1 MANQDPKPYDAAFV
15 RRWAAAH
22 NFEATPEKIEALF
35 ESKALSWRDGRV
47 VARYP
52 ATPENGRLAEL
63 LTESAAYEAARP
75 QPQE

>member
-1 MANQDPKPYDAAFV
+1 MTNQESKPYNAAFV
-15 RRWAAAH
+15 RRRAAAH

-52 ATPENGRLAEL
+52 ATPDNSRLAEL